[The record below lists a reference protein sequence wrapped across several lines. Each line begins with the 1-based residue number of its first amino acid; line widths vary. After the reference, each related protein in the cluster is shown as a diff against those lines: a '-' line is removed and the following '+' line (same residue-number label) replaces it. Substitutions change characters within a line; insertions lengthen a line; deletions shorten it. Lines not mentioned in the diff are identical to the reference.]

1 MNKIVKMILN
11 ILTVVAVLACLVC
24 AVDLKESFEY
34 AANEEEKEADT
45 KDDVFVFE
53 YEVKHQAYGEILD
66 SYYVSRLSNVDV
78 PEGLEDIYHVSEY
91 AHASFMSKVYEE
103 KGDKLKADKCYETM
117 KNLKD
122 ELGDYKFTAD
132 EIDAVINKSARR
144 Q

>member
-45 KDDVFVFE
+45 KDDVSVFE
-53 YEVKHQAYGEILD
+53 YQIKHQAYGEVLD
-66 SYYVSRLSNVDV
+66 GYYVSRMVNVDM
-78 PEGLEDIYHVSEY
+78 PAGLEDIYHVSEY

-103 KGDKLKADKCYETM
+103 KGDRIKADKCYETM
-117 KNLKD
+117 EDLKN
-122 ELGDYKFTAD
+122 ELDDYRFTAD
-132 EIDAVINKSARR
+132 EIDNIIKNSTGRK
-144 Q
+144 